1 MWNRVMTLSLVAALA
16 GSLQPAAAET
26 HVVEVINNAFSPS
39 EIAICVG
46 DTVRWEWVG
55 SVPHSTTSGTPNCD
69 GDGGEL
75 WDSGVLSTG
84 ASFEYTF
91 TEVPP
96 ECADDESEGPN
107 TCDYFCIPHCATMTG
122 VITVSEAGAGDAVLD
137 LPTNKLRVAKGGAG
151 RGGTVKGVELFID
164 MGSGD
169 VEPGSVD
176 LTLTLGGSFGFASE
190 TRSLSTSRGN
200 HSGRFAQDTGKE
212 LNIRSAI
219 IRGTKDP
226 GIAKV
231 TIKYETNGID
241 LSGAL
246 SLMVDIEQ
254 TVEGG
259 CGPVD
264 LLVSTSGPVAH

>member
-1 MWNRVMTLSLVAALA
+1 MRMRILMFALVASVL
-16 GSLQPAAAET
+16 GSPLTASAET
-26 HVVEVINNAFSPS
+26 HVVEVIDNSFSPS
-39 EIAICVG
+39 ELTICVG

-55 SVPHSTTSGTPNCD
+55 SVPHTATSGTPNCD

-75 WDSGVLSTG
+75 FDSGLLTTG
-84 ASFEYTF
+84 DSFEYTF

-122 VITVSEAGAGDAVLD
+122 VITVNEPGGGDAILD

-151 RGGTVKGVELFID
+151 RGGTVKGVELFMD
-164 MGSGD
+164 LASGD

-176 LTLTLGGSFGFASE
+176 LTLTLGGAFGFASE
-190 TRSLSTSRGN
+190 TRSLSTDRGN